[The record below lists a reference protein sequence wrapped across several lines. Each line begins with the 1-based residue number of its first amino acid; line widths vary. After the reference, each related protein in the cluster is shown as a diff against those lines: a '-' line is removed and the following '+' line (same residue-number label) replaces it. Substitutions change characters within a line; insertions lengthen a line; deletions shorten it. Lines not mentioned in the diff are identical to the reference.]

1 MSEQRVLIVVDM
13 QNGVFASPR
22 YDRSGRVEQI
32 NQLIARAGRVIF
44 IQHAEGEMTE
54 GSEYWQV
61 LPELHLPEDAL
72 SVTKTACDSFY
83 RTSLDH
89 VLQEQLNVTGF
100 TICGC
105 ATDYC
110 VDTTIKVA
118 ASKGYAVTVAS
129 DAHTTGDRTYVS
141 AQQLIGQHNEVWR
154 ELSVPGNPVTVK
166 TTAEI
171 LADWL

>member
-1 MSEQRVLIVVDM
+1 MSEQQVLIVIDM
-13 QNGVFASPR
+13 QNGVFISPR
-22 YDRSGRVEQI
+22 YDRSGRAECI
-32 NQLIARAGRVIF
+32 NQLIDRAGRVIF
-44 IQHAEGEMTE
+44 IQHAEGEMSE
-54 GSEYWQV
+54 GSEFWQV
-61 LPELHLPEDAL
+61 LPELHQPEGAI

-83 RTSLDH
+83 RTTLES
-89 VLQEQLNVTGF
+89 VLLELNATRF
-100 TICGC
+100 TVCGC

-129 DAHTTGDRTYVS
+129 DAHTTGDRTHVT

-166 TTAEI
+166 TTNEI
-171 LADWL
+171 LADWQ

>member
-1 MSEQRVLIVVDM
+1 MTGKNVLIVVDM

-22 YDRSGRVEQI
+22 YDRSGRTALI
-32 NQLIARAGRVIF
+32 NQLIDRAGRIIF

-54 GSEYWQV
+54 GSEFWQV
-61 LPELHLPEDAL
+61 LPELHQPAG
-72 SVTKTACDSFY
+72 SVYVTKTACDSFY
-83 RTSLDH
+83 RTRLDE
-89 VLQEQLNVTGF
+89 VLKDLNATGL
-100 TICGC
+100 TVCGC

-129 DAHTTGDRTYVS
+129 DAHTTGDRTHAT

-171 LADWL
+171 LAGWA

>member
-1 MSEQRVLIVVDM
+1 VTGENVLIVVDM

-22 YDRSGRVEQI
+22 YDRSGRTALI
-32 NQLIARAGRVIF
+32 NRLIDRAVHIIF

-54 GSEYWQV
+54 GSELWQV
-61 LPELHLPEDAL
+61 LPELHQPAGSV

-83 RTSLDH
+83 RTRLDD
-89 VLQEQLNVTGF
+89 VLKDLNATAF
-100 TICGC
+100 TVCGC

-118 ASKGYAVTVAS
+118 ASKGYVVTVAS
-129 DAHTTGDRTYVS
+129 DAHTTGDRTYAT

-171 LADWL
+171 LAGWA